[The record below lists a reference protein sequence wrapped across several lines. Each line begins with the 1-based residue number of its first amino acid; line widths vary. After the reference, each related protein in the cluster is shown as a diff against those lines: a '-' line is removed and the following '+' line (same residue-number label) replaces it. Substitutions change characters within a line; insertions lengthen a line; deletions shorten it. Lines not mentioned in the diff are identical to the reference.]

1 MPFSWDMDDSKDS
14 TLIKIKRYLKLA
26 GVILIDDPPRIE
38 LLPPDFKPTEVVD
51 ETRVII
57 KALWEAL
64 GNYFMVRNCVVHN
77 NGLIN
82 KARNPERIRQYAVE
96 KGIIL
101 DNPSQQELLINEEFN
116 KEVCNTMHQLFNKL
130 HSAYYSTPLPE

>member
-1 MPFSWDMDDSKDS
+1 MPFGWEMSLSKAS
-14 TLIKIKRYLKLA
+14 MLIKIKRYLKLA
-26 GVILIDDPPRIE
+26 GVILIDDTPRIE

-51 ETRVII
+51 ESRVII

-64 GNYFMVRNCVVHN
+64 GHYFMVRNCIVHN

-82 KARNPERIRQYAVE
+82 EARSPERIKQYAAE

-101 DNPSQQELLINEEFN
+101 DDLGQPELLINEEFN
-116 KEVCNTMHQLFNKL
+116 KEVRNTMYQFFNKL
-130 HSAYYSTPLPE
+130 HSAYYSTPLPD